1 MIELKTLLSTP
12 ATTSTNSKLSAFKLP
27 AIKFSKQ
34 HHNKKNAFEAGFL
47 SSSEDLYDTSS
58 KSNSTNTLQATNLF
72 SNPTTQPMNAKKN
85 INTNSTTHILSAR
98 QKSKPNSNN
107 NRKKSNETSNFT
119 CYISN
124 LSSNTDLEKEYQQ
137 SKTINNHARQE
148 ITTVIE
154 KDKIKSKPGKKHL
167 NTTNTIR
174 NSPVHLTYNINE
186 DIRSDSNN
194 KQSSSSPSFRFL
206 PTFKTTK
213 RDNGRFLNFSS
224 RLNSPKVLN
233 SNKLVSSSINISGFV
248 GGCSDN
254 SSSNPAACQP
264 NYNQLRYCPRPS
276 PGVIDKI
283 MQESFENDEIEL
295 WNKETERYFTENI
308 GPFERTVVYSKSNK
322 VDVKEATPKIMGN
335 QQPLA
340 KQQSAVETNGKN
352 IFKEFEENRFEKE
365 NSRKLRY

>member
-1 MIELKTLLSTP
+1 MIELKALLSTP
-12 ATTSTNSKLSAFKLP
+12 TTTSTNSKLSVFKLP

-34 HHNKKNAFEAGFL
+34 HHNNKPALEAGFL
-47 SSSEDLYDTSS
+47 SSSEDLYNTSS
-58 KSNSTNTLQATNLF
+58 KNNSTNTSQATNLF
-72 SNPTTQPMNAKKN
+72 SDPTTQPMNAKKK

-98 QKSKPNSNN
+98 QKSKPNHNN

-137 SKTINNHARQE
+137 SKNTNNHARQG
-148 ITTVIE
+148 ITSVIE
-154 KDKIKSKPGKKHL
+154 KDTIKSKPGKKHL
-167 NTTNTIR
+167 NTTNTNI
-174 NSPVHLTYNINE
+174 NSPVQLTNNINE

-206 PTFKTTK
+206 PTFKPTK
-213 RDNGRFLNFSS
+213 GDNGRFLNFSS

-233 SNKLVSSSINISGFV
+233 SNKLVSSRINISGFA
-248 GGCSDN
+248 GGSSDN
-254 SSSNPAACQP
+254 NSSNSAACQP
-264 NYNQLRYCPRPS
+264 NYNQLRHCPRPS
-276 PGVIDKI
+276 LGAIEKI

-308 GPFERTVVYSKSNK
+308 SPFERTVVYYSKSNK
-322 VDVKEATPKIMGN
+322 VDAKEATPKIMGN

-340 KQQSAVETNGKN
+340 KQQSAIETNGKN
-352 IFKEFEENRFEKE
+352 IFNGFE
-365 NSRKLRY
+365 